1 MEERKQNEPKTAL
14 DVVRQHYRQ
23 QALKEALRCMALC
36 EVLLAVIADQDART
50 IQAGE

>member
-1 MEERKQNEPKTAL
+1 MEENKQDEPMTAM

-23 QALKEALRCMALC
+23 QALTEALRCMALC
-36 EVLLAVIADQDART
+36 EVLLAMIAERDTRT